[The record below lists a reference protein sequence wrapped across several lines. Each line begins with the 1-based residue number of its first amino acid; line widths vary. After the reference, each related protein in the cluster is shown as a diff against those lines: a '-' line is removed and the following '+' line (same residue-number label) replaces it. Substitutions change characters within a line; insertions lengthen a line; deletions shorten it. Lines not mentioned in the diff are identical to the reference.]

1 MSLIDDILKEAEEV
15 VKTANDPQ
23 GAPDNPND
31 SNSGQTDVISTANAF
46 LQELEQFKAQVGQ
59 QVAEGGQPQGE
70 PDGDEAQ
77 SQVDE
82 NGQPIGQ
89 PQQQAAGGAT
99 IQTPGGTVIKL
110 ASIIK
115 LAGCYGK
122 SLFREVE

>member
-1 MSLIDDILKEAEEV
+1 MSLIEDILREAEEV
-15 VKTANDPQ
+15 VKTANDAQ
-23 GAPDNPND
+23 GAPETANN
-31 SNSGQTDVISTANAF
+31 SNTGQTDIISTANAF

-70 PDGDEAQ
+70 PEGDEGQ
-77 SQVDE
+77 PQVDE

-99 IQTPGGTVIKL
+99 IQTPGGSVIKL

-115 LAGCYGK
+115 LASCYGRN
-122 SLFREVE
+122 LFGEVK